1 MKTIIKLSTTLLIA
15 AFTVMGALAQTFYY
29 EQVAVVKNGV
39 KTEKYGDGHFLTFS
53 GNQVYESNSSG
64 GSLGYGSLKFVR
76 SEGGKSLYVGT
87 TYLLLGA
94 ELQYVFNSDRSRL
107 NVHLDNNRI
116 LVYERKNTV
125 SNPRQYES
133 IHIDPV
139 IDSSGSSSGS
149 GNGQN
154 GNSNGSRSR
163 TKCSHCNGSG
173 DDAYNTG
180 MSGYGTQTKWCSK
193 CNKNVSMDHA
203 HRRCPYCNGT
213 GYK

>member
-1 MKTIIKLSTTLLIA
+1 MRVFLKLTLTIVIATL
-15 AFTVMGALAQTFYY
+15 AFSNTLAQTYYY
-29 EQVAVVKNGV
+29 EQVAAVNNGV
-39 KTEKYGDGHFLTFS
+39 KTDKSGDGFFLTFS
-53 GNQVYESNSSG
+53 GDQVYESNSSG
-64 GSLGYGSLKFVR
+64 RSLGYGSLKFVR
-76 SEGGKSLYVGT
+76 SEGGRSLYVGS
-87 TYLLLGA
+87 TYLFLGA
-94 ELQYVFNSDRSRL
+94 ELQYVFNSDRSRI
-107 NVHLDNNRI
+107 NVHLDNSRI

-149 GNGQN
+149 RGQN

-173 DDAYNTG
+173 DDAYSTG
-180 MSGYGTQTKWCSK
+180 MSGYGAQTKWCSK

-203 HRRCPYCNGT
+203 HRTCPYCNGT